1 MGYLEL
7 ILGSMYS
14 GKTSKLVKLYEQIT
28 FCNNTVIVINHSS
41 DNRYSETE
49 LETHDHKRVPC
60 VFYSSIQEFIDSEDI
75 SLYEYILINEG
86 QFFED
91 IELVRGLVDS
101 GKHIYICG
109 LDGDFKRNKIGNLLE
124 LIPYADNFYK
134 LKSMCIKCRDG
145 TKAVFSYRV
154 SDEDRQVVIGSSNYI
169 PLCRACYDSMN

>member
-28 FCNNTVIVINHSS
+28 FCNNSVIVLNHSS
-41 DNRYSETE
+41 DNRYSLTE
-49 LETHDHKRVPC
+49 LETHDHKTIPC
-60 VFYSSIQEFIDSEDI
+60 VFYSSIQIFIDSENIDE
-75 SLYEYILINEG
+75 YDYILINEG

-91 IELVRGLVDS
+91 IELVKELVNS

-124 LIPYADNFYK
+124 LIPFADNFYK
-134 LKSMCIKCRDG
+134 LKSMCVKCRDG
-145 TKAVFSYRV
+145 TKAVFSHRV
-154 SDEDRQVVIGSSNYI
+154 SQEDQQVLVGSSNYI
-169 PLCRACYDSMN
+169 PLCRTCYDSMN